1 MTKQKDQ
8 TQHEDA
14 VKVKKKFKVENFGFL
29 DIEYVGIN
37 LLEEEDGWHVA
48 YLFHHECNDDGDTLK
63 AIYHELSMIGDKND
77 VLQSAVA
84 CVAALYGEEK
94 VLDAVMVFNSDGEI
108 IDEFLLSEYAKKLQ
122 KKQKQ
127 LVKKG
132 N

>member
-1 MTKQKDQ
+1 MTNPKDQ
-8 TQHEDA
+8 MQHD
-14 VKVKKKFKVENFGFL
+14 VKIKKKFKVENFGFL

-84 CVAALYGEEK
+84 CAAALYGEEK